1 MKIENF
7 KEKLVSLC
15 EKEYHAQPRELTA
28 NQLHCAV
35 SKLVMDELSPVWD
48 KSRTAHDKAR
58 KASYLSMEF
67 LVGRAIYNNLL
78 CLGILD
84 STAEELKALGVD
96 ISEFE
101 EVEDA
106 ALGNGGLGRLAACF
120 LDSAATLDLPLDGY
134 GIRYKYG
141 LFKQGI
147 KDGFQTETAD
157 DWQRYGDPWS
167 VRREQET
174 VVIHFADGDVNAVPY
189 DTFIVAVVSCIGST
203 FIVLAVSYALS
214 RLRFKMRK
222 PMMNIALIL
231 GMFPGFMSMVAIYYI
246 LKGLGLTENP
256 LVCLTLVYICGS
268 GLTYYIAKGFFDTI
282 PKSLDESAYLD
293 GATRSQVFFRITIPL
308 SKPIIVYTILTTFMA
323 PWVDYIFPSMICGA
337 NYDSYTVALGMFKM
351 LEREFIGT
359 YYTQFAA
366 AAVLVS
372 IPIGA
377 LFIVMQKYY
386 VSGVTGGAVKG

>member
-1 MKIENF
+1 
-7 KEKLVSLC
+7 
-15 EKEYHAQPRELTA
+15 
-28 NQLHCAV
+28 
-35 SKLVMDELSPVWD
+35 
-48 KSRTAHDKAR
+48 
-58 KASYLSMEF
+58 
-67 LVGRAIYNNLL
+67 
-78 CLGILD
+78 
-84 STAEELKALGVD
+84 
-96 ISEFE
+96 
-101 EVEDA
+101 
-106 ALGNGGLGRLAACF
+106 
-120 LDSAATLDLPLDGY
+120 
-134 GIRYKYG
+134 
-141 LFKQGI
+141 
-147 KDGFQTETAD
+147 
-157 DWQRYGDPWS
+157 
-167 VRREQET
+167 
-174 VVIHFADGDVNAVPY
+174 
-189 DTFIVAVVSCIGST
+189 
-203 FIVLAVSYALS
+203 
-214 RLRFKMRK
+214 
-222 PMMNIALIL
+222 MMNIALIL

-308 SKPIIVYTILTTFMA
+308 SKPIIVYTVLTTFMA

-386 VSGVTGGAVKG
+386 VGGVTGGAVKG